1 MASGETLEKF
11 LPQNNEPP
19 VANFAREGRR
29 NTTSPHPVLFMALNE
44 IVIVSFVLSRNYGG
58 NGFTVYEHYAMVSAI
73 TNDIALETS
82 FERIG
87 DQQQDLDSDG
97 FASAISTGD
106 IVVPGSSGLVDIIS
120 SVHLDGAQIDSLA
133 VGEGGRLKIK
143 RIAVAGSDAAGDL
156 ELRFVEL
163 KET

>member
-1 MASGETLEKF
+1 MASGETLAIF

-19 VANFAREGRR
+19 TSNFAREDRR
-29 NTTSPHPVLFMALNE
+29 NVHPVLDMALNE
-44 IVIVSFVLSRNYGG
+44 IAIVSFVVPRNYGG
-58 NGFTVYEHYAMVSAI
+58 NGFTVYEHYAMTSAT
-73 TNDIALETS
+73 TNDVALETS

-87 DQQQDLDSDG
+87 DQQQDIDSDS
-97 FASAISTGD
+97 FASAISTTD
-106 IVVPGSSGLVDIIS
+106 IVVPGTSGLVDIIS
-120 SVHLDGAQIDSLA
+120 SVHTDGAQIDSLA

>member
-1 MASGETLEKF
+1 MASGETLAIF
-11 LPQNNEPP
+11 RPQCNEPP
-19 VANFAREGRR
+19 VANFAREDRR
-29 NTTSPHPVLFMALNE
+29 NTTSPHPVLDLALNE
-44 IVIVSFVLSRNYGG
+44 IAIFSFVVPRNYGG
-58 NGFTVYEHYAMVSAI
+58 NGFTVYEHYAMTSAVA
-73 TNDIALETS
+73 NDIALETS

-87 DQQQDLDSDG
+87 DQQQDIDTDS
-97 FASAISTGD
+97 FAGAISTTD
-106 IVVPGSSGLVDIIS
+106 IVVPGTSGLVDIIS
-120 SVHLDGAQIDSLA
+120 SVHTGGAQIDSLA